1 MTDFTAARL
10 NMVESQVRPNG
21 ITDRRIIAAVERL
34 PREAFVPEGKRA
46 VAYMDEDVL
55 LEPADKSA
63 GPRALIEVM
72 AFARMLQ
79 HAAIKPED
87 RVLVVGAGTGYGAA
101 VIAALAQRTVALEC
115 DAALAAAARRNLE
128 GVAGV
133 SVVEGPLAAE
143 VRSQQRQVADHQP
156 GGVDGIRFAVLRV
169 DAVVADVGVGQGND
183 LTRVGRVGQDFLV
196 TGHRGIED
204 HLADAAAAGAYA
216 FSSKNRSVGQGK
228 KGGRKVR
235 HDGAPGTRRFSDRN
249 RTSHDSHDVRQTG
262 EL

>member
-21 ITDRRIIAAVERL
+21 ITDRRIIAAIESL

-133 SVVEGPLAAE
+133 SVVEGPLAAGVPGE
-143 VRSQQRQVADHQP
+143 QP
-156 GGVDGIRFAVLRV
+156 FDVIIVEGRVEDVPQAWLDQLSDGGRLI
-169 DAVVADVGVGQGND
+169 AVVGEADMAKACVH
-183 LTRVGRVGQDFLV
+183 TRSGSAIAVRPVF
-196 TGHRGIED
+196 
-204 HLADAAAAGAYA
+204 DASVAALPGLRKKKPA
-216 FSSKNRSVGQGK
+216 F
-228 KGGRKVR
+228 
-235 HDGAPGTRRFSDRN
+235 TF
-249 RTSHDSHDVRQTG
+249 
-262 EL
+262 